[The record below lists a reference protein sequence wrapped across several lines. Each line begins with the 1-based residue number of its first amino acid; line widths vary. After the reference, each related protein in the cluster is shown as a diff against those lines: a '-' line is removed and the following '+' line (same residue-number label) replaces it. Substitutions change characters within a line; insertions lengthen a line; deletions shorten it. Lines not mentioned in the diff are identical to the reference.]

1 MVEDLYDTVLIYIK
15 CRKLEDMEFIGVSD
29 PQVVVSQFNKKAN
42 AWEELA
48 RTEIQKNQLNPDFQP
63 IEMKYFLEKR
73 QQLKF

>member
-1 MVEDLYDTVLIYIK
+1 
-15 CRKLEDMEFIGVSD
+15 MEFIGVSD

-63 IEMKYFLEKR
+63 VEMKYFLEKR